1 MSNKQKKVNS
11 IIFLLILLVFFLILT
26 ILIGKPMIEFVSE
39 PEKFRHW
46 VNGHGS
52 FGKIVFLV
60 MQVFQVLFAII
71 PGEPLEIGAGYAFGA
86 FEGTILCMIGNL
98 IGGVLIFL
106 LVRTLG
112 VRFVEIFFPLEK
124 IQSLKFLKDERKF
137 NTIMYI
143 VFLLPGTPKDLL
155 SYFAGLTKIKWSEW
169 IFITTVGRLPSIV
182 TSTISGGALGEK
194 KYITAIVVFAIT
206 ATLSILGFI
215 IYNKIIVYHNNKH
228 K

>member
-46 VNGHGS
+46 VNGHGF

-60 MQVFQVLFAII
+60 MQVFQVLFSII

-106 LVRTLG
+106 FVRTLG

-124 IQSLKFLKDERKF
+124 IQSLKFLQDERKF